1 MPVDMP
7 FRSGSPLALSAGHG
21 RSIGRPFLVPFII
34 FTADCLLLL
43 MLTTLATLLRETVAF
58 WLPIGINPRFFHSLH
73 AVILFLPLFYL
84 AAGLTPGYGRVG
96 VERLRTRVTV
106 TVAFVAAMML
116 FDYVAQGGQWSRG
129 ILLITG
135 TLAVVITPV
144 WDALIRLLLI
154 RFGLWGTPV
163 VVLGAEAERAR
174 LVADL
179 KAHPELGWI
188 PVLEGEAPPAPPP
201 VAPGV
206 NLALLA
212 ADGLNLSVLAQ
223 ADRLP
228 FRKVVLACGLTNTQS
243 QWVASRDL
251 GGQLGLEMQ
260 RNLLL
265 PWNRAVKRVM
275 DLLLVLL
282 LLPVAALI
290 CLPFVAGLLILSPGP
305 IFYAQQR
312 QGLNGRP
319 IHVLKLRS
327 MYPDAEARLAALLA
341 QSPAA
346 SAEWTATLKLR
357 HDPRLIPGI
366 APLMRRFSIDELPQL
381 LNVLK
386 GEMSIVGPR
395 PLPDYHLDALTPD
408 ACALRR
414 KVRPGITGLWQVS
427 GRSALPMQ
435 EMERLDGYYV
445 RNWSIWLDIHILART
460 AVEVLRGRGAW

>member
-1 MPVDMP
+1 MEPPAAAIGGLAGTGPGGIALDRP
-7 FRSGSPLALSAGHG
+7 EGHPL
-21 RSIGRPFLVPFII
+21 LVPFLIVV
-34 FTADCLLLL
+34 ADSVLLQI
-43 MLTTLATLLRETVAF
+43 LTSLATMLREEMAV
-58 WLPIGINPRFFHSLH
+58 WMPIGINPSLFHSIH
-73 AVILFLPLFYL
+73 IMVLFLPLLYM

-106 TVAFVAAMML
+106 TATFFASMLL
-116 FDYVAQGGQWSRG
+116 FDHVAQGGQWSRG

-135 TLAVVITPV
+135 ALAVIVMPV
-144 WDALIRLLLI
+144 GDALVRHFLI
-154 RFGLWGTPV
+154 RRNLWGTPV
-163 VVLGAEAERAR
+163 AVLGPPSERAR
-174 LVADL
+174 LLAEL
-179 KAHPELGWI
+179 NAHPELGWV
-188 PVLEGEAPPAPPP
+188 PVLEADTAPSSAP
-201 VAPGV
+201 PGV
-206 NLALLA
+206 NLALLTS
-212 ADGLNLSVLAQ
+212 DGLNLSVLAH

-275 DLLLVLL
+275 DLLLVLV
-282 LLPVAALI
+282 LLPLAALI
-290 CLPFVAGLLILSPGP
+290 CLPFVAGLLVLSPGP
-305 IFYAQQR
+305 VFYAQQR

-319 IHVLKLRS
+319 IQVLKLRS

-341 QSPAA
+341 ESPAA
-346 SAEWTATLKLR
+346 RAEWTATLKLR

-366 APLMRRFSIDELPQL
+366 AALMRRFSIDELPQL

-395 PLPDYHLDALTPD
+395 PLPGYHLDALTPD

-460 AVEVLRGRGAW
+460 AVEVMRGRGAW